1 MSIPQRQR
9 LSIYPAHSSALLRPR
24 RDMLTIAY
32 PCPTPTT
39 IRWKR
44 PRTSKSTSISPDWAR
59 FCAIL
64 VDYLLMGAVVIA
76 LLILALA
83 LEIGMPVQMRGRA
96 DMWILAFILSIV
108 LALMTGYFL
117 LFEWLMRGQTPGKKV
132 LKIRVIR
139 DDGTPVTIR
148 EVFVRN
154 VVRLVDFLPGFYAV
168 GVLFMFPSRLSKR
181 LGDIA
186 AGTIV
191 IKEEQLNYSAAADRK
206 RVLHMEPLEH
216 INGELTPAERR
227 LISGFLQ
234 RRAELLPQAREVLAE
249 RLAFPLYEKYRGE
262 YMNAEDYL
270 VRLAEG
276 KQHET

>member
-1 MSIPQRQR
+1 MSNADHYTLETPENIEV
-9 LSIYPAHSSALLRPR
+9 HF
-24 RDMLTIAY
+24 DIAGLG
-32 PCPTPTT
+32 T
-39 IRWKR
+39 
-44 PRTSKSTSISPDWAR
+44 R

-64 VDYLLMGAVVIA
+64 VDYLLMSAVVVA
-76 LLILALA
+76 LLILALV
-83 LEIGMPVQMRGRA
+83 LEIGMPVQMHGRA
-96 DMWILAFILSIV
+96 DMWILAFMLGIV

-117 LFEWLMRGQTPGKKV
+117 FFEWLMRGQTPGKKV

-139 DDGTPVTIR
+139 DDGTPVTVR

-191 IKEEQLNYSAAADRK
+191 IKEEQLNYSAAADKK
-206 RVLHMEPLEH
+206 RVLHLEPLEH

-234 RRAELLPQAREVLAE
+234 RRAELLPQAREALAQ

-276 KQHET
+276 RQHET